1 MPRGD
6 GTGPRGMGAGT
17 GRGLGGC
24 TMRRA
29 GAARESGVSK
39 DRGAGFP
46 QRIAASGSG
55 SEGRLT
61 GRSKGIGMTVL
72 DVLFS
77 CAVFILRARFQEV
90 KAPAADCSDF

>member
-6 GTGPRGMGAGT
+6 GTGPRGMGAGM

-24 TMRRA
+24 SVRGA
-29 GAARESGVSK
+29 GASK

-46 QRIAASGSG
+46 QRITDSGSG
-55 SEGRLT
+55 WEGRLT
-61 GRSKGIGMTVL
+61 GRGKGIGMTVL

-77 CAVFILRARFQEV
+77 LFERVSR
-90 KAPAADCSDF
+90 K

>member
-6 GTGPRGMGAGT
+6 KTGPKGMGAGT

-24 TMRRA
+24 TA
-29 GAARESGVSK
+29 GGSGTSK

-46 QRIAASGSG
+46 QRIADYGSG

-61 GRSKGIGMTVL
+61 GCDKGIGTMVL
-72 DVLFS
+72 DVLSLLFKLFERVS
-77 CAVFILRARFQEV
+77 R
-90 KAPAADCSDF
+90 K

>member
-6 GTGPRGMGAGT
+6 GTGPRGMGAGM
-17 GRGLGGC
+17 GRGLGDC
-24 TMRRA
+24 TVRGS
-29 GAARESGVSK
+29 GASK

-46 QRIAASGSG
+46 QRIADSGSG

-61 GRSKGIGMTVL
+61 GRGKGNDMTVL

-77 CAVFILRARFQEV
+77 LFERVTR
-90 KAPAADCSDF
+90 K

>member
-24 TMRRA
+24 TAR
-29 GAARESGVSK
+29 GTSAAR

-46 QRIAASGSG
+46 QRRMNAGSG
-55 SEGRLT
+55 ADGSLPGR
-61 GRSKGIGMTVL
+61 GQGIGMMLL
-72 DVLFS
+72 DVFLSWFER
-77 CAVFILRARFQEV
+77 VTR
-90 KAPAADCSDF
+90 K

>member
-6 GTGPRGMGAGT
+6 GTGPRGMGAGM

-24 TMRRA
+24 TVRGA
-29 GAARESGVSK
+29 GAVRESGASK

-46 QRIAASGSG
+46 QRIADSGSG

-61 GRSKGIGMTVL
+61 GRDKGIGMTVL

-77 CAVFILRARFQEV
+77 LFKLFERVSR
-90 KAPAADCSDF
+90 K

>member
-6 GTGPRGMGAGT
+6 GTGPREAGAMT

-24 TMRRA
+24 T
-29 GAARESGVSK
+29 ARESGASK
-39 DRGAGFP
+39 DRGAGFL
-46 QRIAASGSG
+46 QRIEDPGSD

-61 GRSKGIGMTVL
+61 GRGKGIGMTVL

-77 CAVFILRARFQEV
+77 LFERVTR
-90 KAPAADCSDF
+90 K

>member
-6 GTGPRGMGAGT
+6 GTGPRGMGAET

-24 TMRRA
+24 AVRGT
-29 GAARESGVSK
+29 GASK
-39 DRGAGFP
+39 NRGAGFP
-46 QRIAASGSG
+46 QRIADSGSG

-61 GRSKGIGMTVL
+61 GRDKGISMTVL

-77 CAVFILRARFQEV
+77 LV
-90 KAPAADCSDF
+90 KLFERVSRK

>member
-6 GTGPRGMGAGT
+6 GTGPRGMGPGK

-29 GAARESGVSK
+29 GAARESGVSQ
-39 DRGAGFP
+39 DRGAGFLP
-46 QRIAASGSG
+46 RIVDAGPD

-61 GRSKGIGMTVL
+61 GRGKGNGVTMW
-72 DVLFS
+72 DVFFS
-77 CAVFILRARFQEV
+77 LL
-90 KAPAADCSDF
+90 APAARALQLLKTHKSSKGG

>member
-24 TMRRA
+24 KVRGA
-29 GAARESGVSK
+29 GAARESGASK
-39 DRGAGFP
+39 DRGAGFL
-46 QRIAASGSG
+46 QRITASGSG

-61 GRSKGIGMTVL
+61 GRSKGIGMAVL

-77 CAVFILRARFQEV
+77 FFERASR
-90 KAPAADCSDF
+90 K

>member
-6 GTGPRGMGAGT
+6 GTGPRGKGAGT

-24 TMRRA
+24 
-29 GAARESGVSK
+29 AARESGASK
-39 DRGAGFP
+39 DRGAGFL
-46 QRIAASGSG
+46 QRITDSGSG

-77 CAVFILRARFQEV
+77 FFERASR
-90 KAPAADCSDF
+90 K

>member
-24 TMRRA
+24 TVSGA
-29 GAARESGVSK
+29 GASK

-46 QRIAASGSG
+46 QRIADSGLG

-61 GRSKGIGMTVL
+61 GREKGIGMTVL

-77 CAVFILRARFQEV
+77 LV
-90 KAPAADCSDF
+90 KLFERVSRK

>member
-6 GTGPRGMGAGT
+6 GTGPRGMGAKT

-24 TMRRA
+24 TVRGA
-29 GAARESGVSK
+29 GAARESGASQ
-39 DRGAGFP
+39 DRGAGFL
-46 QRIAASGSG
+46 QRITNSGSG

-77 CAVFILRARFQEV
+77 FFERASR
-90 KAPAADCSDF
+90 K

>member
-24 TMRRA
+24 TVRGS
-29 GAARESGVSK
+29 GASK

-46 QRIAASGSG
+46 QRGMDSRSG

-61 GRSKGIGMTVL
+61 GRGKGIGQIVL
-72 DVLFS
+72 DLLFS
-77 CAVFILRARFQEV
+77 LFERATR
-90 KAPAADCSDF
+90 K

>member
-24 TMRRA
+24 TVRGA
-29 GAARESGVSK
+29 GASK

-46 QRIAASGSG
+46 QRIVDSGSG

-61 GRSKGIGMTVL
+61 GRDKGIGMTVL

-77 CAVFILRARFQEV
+77 LV
-90 KAPAADCSDF
+90 KLFERVSRK

>member
-6 GTGPRGMGAGT
+6 GTGPRGAGAGT

-24 TMRRA
+24 TVRGA
-29 GAARESGVSK
+29 GATK
-39 DRGAGFP
+39 DRGAGFL
-46 QRIAASGSG
+46 QRAEDSGSN

-61 GRSKGIGMTVL
+61 GRGKGIGMTVL

-77 CAVFILRARFQEV
+77 LFERATR
-90 KAPAADCSDF
+90 K